1 MPEPMDQRGP
11 GTRLGDK
18 VGTEGSDG
26 QRPPGKGPVL
36 TFAIATADTAA
47 LAVSLCRRRE
57 GCGGVVALALAVLG
71 SLGPASPPP

>member
-26 QRPPGKGPVL
+26 QRPPGKRPVL
-36 TFAIATADTAA
+36 TFSIAMADIAA
-47 LAVSLCRRRE
+47 LAVSLCRRRD
-57 GCGGVVALALAVLG
+57 GCRGVVALALAVSG